1 MRPSG
6 QWDLWG
12 NQLHGFWE
20 RLPLSEQKR
29 QSHLCLAFTLSGL
42 ARLQPSCSMKD
53 KVKGDRAQGQGQH
66 AEKACLERS
75 HPYTTELLDF
85 TGFSDTPLPFN
96 YLWNQTCFIIS
107 IIPLTGRDFS
117 FLVEH
122 KIRVRLTVG
131 DIIQKRVSLLK
142 RSAVTSR
149 HNPSLRHCLGAGR
162 FLAPAAVLRDHRPL
176 TFHQL
181 VHRWSLPQHWFS
193 PPLLHF
199 HQVRRA
205 LTFKASKPKRC
216 QGERSVWF
224 GYKNPGEGGEQ
235 WNLSDFLSDLLV
247 SKLNSHLF
255 SCWPLSQCKK
265 P

>member
-1 MRPSG
+1 M
-6 QWDLWG
+6 
-12 NQLHGFWE
+12 
-20 RLPLSEQKR
+20 
-29 QSHLCLAFTLSGL
+29 
-42 ARLQPSCSMKD
+42 
-53 KVKGDRAQGQGQH
+53 
-66 AEKACLERS
+66 
-75 HPYTTELLDF
+75 
-85 TGFSDTPLPFN
+85 
-96 YLWNQTCFIIS
+96 
-107 IIPLTGRDFS
+107 
-117 FLVEH
+117 EH

-216 QGERSVWF
+216 QEEACGSSIKTLVR
-224 GYKNPGEGGEQ
+224 GGEQ

-255 SCWPLSQCKK
+255 SC
-265 P
+265 